1 MLYSELTVRT
11 NRQSAELVAY
21 FLEEVCLPDGV
32 SIYDIND
39 LYDNPS
45 WDYMDDVAER
55 PYDKEVLV
63 KGYCNTEDT
72 DSVLD
77 FLRQKFAHIPHC
89 DNRSAG
95 RFPAVRSA
103 DTSCRPAGGKAV

>member
-1 MLYSELTVRT
+1 M
-11 NRQSAELVAY
+11 AY

-77 FLRQKFAHIPHC
+77 FLRQKFATL
-89 DNRSAG
+89 DG
-95 RFPAVRSA
+95 AVSLDITVGTVDGEA
-103 DTSCRPAGGKAV
+103 

>member
-89 DNRSAG
+89 R
-95 RFPAVRSA
+95 R
-103 DTSCRPAGGKAV
+103 SCRHRAI